1 MRRIFRL
8 GVLALCV
15 LLCALPLCGCVN
27 PNIRE
32 DEIRSDLPALDPQA
46 GMAKSIDVTCYYQL
60 LREPYLY
67 GTVRALEV
75 HANERAEHA
84 IINALLEGAQAFEGL
99 NGLFPAGTSIVDI
112 TMDGGILYV
121 TLSEE
126 FMDESAL
133 RRTLNELENALE
145 QDRYTQAEYEALV
158 QAAER
163 SALDVRRLA
172 LYSLVNTLT
181 GYDDDMRVLLLVD
194 RDGSGVGER
203 IPQAALG
210 MGTADGELVEPMSFV
225 QGVTK
230 EETETVDLAFA
241 HMLAGDYASAYTLF
255 ADTSGDNTHKP
266 PYDVFESELRDLGAL
281 QSYAINSYMRDA
293 DGELLYASADLTFVD
308 AHGRENAQ
316 RGRHLPVRKQGLLY
330 MLDYAACMTALGGN

>member
-1 MRRIFRL
+1 MKRAPFRL
-8 GVLALCV
+8 AGLACMLV
-15 LLCALPLCGCVN
+15 CALLFGGCMN

-46 GMAKSIDVTCYYQL
+46 GVAKSIDVTCYYQL

-67 GTVRALEV
+67 GTARALEV

-84 IINALLEGAQAFEGL
+84 IVNALLEGAQAFGGL

-121 TLSEE
+121 TLSGE

-133 RRTLNELENALE
+133 RRALNELENAME
-145 QDRYTQAEYEALV
+145 QGRYTQAEYEALV
-158 QAAER
+158 GAAEQ

-194 RDGSGVGER
+194 ADGSGVGER
-203 IPQAALG
+203 VAQAALG
-210 MGTADGELVEPMSFV
+210 MSTSDGTLVEPMSFV

-230 EETETVDLAFA
+230 TETDTVDLALA
-241 HMLAGDYASAYTLF
+241 HMQAGDYASAYALF
-255 ADTSGDNTHKP
+255 ADTSGDNTSTPH
-266 PYDVFESELRDLGAL
+266 YAVFESELRALGAL

-293 DGELLYASADLTFVD
+293 DGELLYASADLIFID
-308 AHGRENAQ
+308 AQGNENAQ

-330 MLDYAACMTALGGN
+330 KLDYAAFIGAMGGK